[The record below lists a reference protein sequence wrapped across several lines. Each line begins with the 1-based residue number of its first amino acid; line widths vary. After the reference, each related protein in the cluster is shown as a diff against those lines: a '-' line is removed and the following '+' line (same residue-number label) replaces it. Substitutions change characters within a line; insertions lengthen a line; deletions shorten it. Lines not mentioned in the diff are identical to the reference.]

1 MTKSEGDA
9 AVIAP
14 LVRVGELAEQIRG
27 VSYAKAD
34 VSSVPRPGYLPVL
47 RAGNITNDGLAF
59 SDLVF
64 VPAVR
69 ISTKQRIRK
78 HDVVIAASSGSV
90 TVVGKAAPAL
100 GDYEGGFGAFCKVLR
115 PGPKVDPRYF
125 SHFFKTQDYRL
136 RISAL
141 AAGININ
148 NLRGEHLDDMQV
160 RLPPLLEQ
168 RRIAEVLDRA
178 EALRAK
184 RRAALAQLDTLTE
197 SIFLDMFGDPEANP
211 RHWAAGTPLGEVS
224 EIVSGITVGRRVN
237 GQQVRTVRYL
247 AVVNVQDKA
256 LDLSVAKTI
265 DATDDEIRRFRL
277 RADDLLLTEGGDPDK
292 LGRGTLWKD
301 EVPECIHQNHIFRVR
316 LTSGEVDPLFLNWLV
331 GSKRGK
337 RYFLK
342 SAKQTTGIASIN
354 MTQLRGFP
362 LLIPPMALQREFGRR
377 IAGAEELKSAYGASL
392 AESDALFSSL
402 QHRAFAGQL

>member
-1 MTKSEGDA
+1 MKYPRQ
-9 AVIAP
+9 P
-14 LVRVGELAEQIRG
+14 LLRTCDEVVVGHVGPSSGHRMDDGIPFLMGKNVGEGFLKLDDLERVTPAFHRAQRKSQLSPG
-27 VSYAKAD
+27 D
-34 VSSVPRPGYLPVL
+34 VVV
-47 RAGNITNDGLAF
+47 
-59 SDLVF
+59 
-64 VPAVR
+64 VR
-69 ISTKQRIRK
+69 IGRSGQAAKIPESLGEANCSGL
-78 HDVVIAASSGSV
+78 VVIKHPRAVTADFLVHYLNSPEGRRQSTAETKGSTRQTLNTRSVAAAEIPVPSLS
-90 TVVGKAAPAL
+90 
-100 GDYEGGFGAFCKVLR
+100 
-115 PGPKVDPRYF
+115 
-125 SHFFKTQDYRL
+125 
-136 RISAL
+136 
-141 AAGININ
+141 
-148 NLRGEHLDDMQV
+148 
-160 RLPPLLEQ
+160 EQ
-168 RRIAEVLDRA
+168 TRIAEVLDRA

-184 RRAALAQLDTLTE
+184 RRAALAQLDTLTQ
-197 SIFLDMFGDPEANP
+197 SIFLDMFGDPEVNP
-211 RHWAAGTPLGEVS
+211 KQWPAGTPLGDVS
-224 EIVSGITVGRRVN
+224 EIVSGITVGRQVN
-237 GQQVRTVRYL
+237 GQQVRPVRYL

-265 DATDDEIRRFRL
+265 EATDNEIRRFRL

-354 MTQLRGFP
+354 MSQLRGFP
-362 LLIPPMALQREFGRR
+362 LLIPPMALQCEFGRR
-377 IAGAEELKSAYGASL
+377 IAGAEELKSAYRASL